1 MSWNGL
7 KRKTIE
13 RHSDPDIVVFGAF
26 RVWGVGFC
34 GSWNKPGCIARM

>member
-13 RHSDPDIVVFGAF
+13 RHSDPDIVVLELSGFG
-26 RVWGVGFC
+26 VWGFVAAGT
-34 GSWNKPGCIARM
+34 SLDA